1 MTSELPP
8 DRWAAQDHAVLV
20 EATRR
25 IEERGHMVAI
35 AEVAHALQLDIED
48 VMRSAR
54 NLNRGGYVTVI
65 GGWGG
70 AVTHFQDVTEKAL
83 RETGLWPT
91 PESALDRMIAAL
103 EAIADHTDD
112 EDTRT
117 RARKILDGM
126 TGAGRHI
133 GLAAAIAVV
142 TGQLPT

>member
-20 EATRR
+20 DATRR

-54 NLNRGGYVTVI
+54 NLNRGEYVTVI

-70 AVTHFQDVTEKAL
+70 AVTHFQDVTKKGL
-83 RETGLWPT
+83 HETGLWPT

>member
-20 EATRR
+20 DATRR
-25 IEERGHMVAI
+25 IEERDHMVAI

-54 NLNRGGYVTVI
+54 NLNRGEYVTVI

-70 AVTHFQDVTEKAL
+70 AVTHFQDVTERAL
-83 RETGLWPT
+83 RETGLWPA
-91 PESALDRMIAAL
+91 PECALDRMIAAL

-133 GLAAAIAVV
+133 GLAAATAVV